1 MTLSLAKHPRL
12 QKPKGP
18 VVIVVMDGVGL
29 GPTFD
34 APENER
40 DAYDAVARAQMPRL
54 RSLLQDK
61 ARATQLKAH
70 GTAVGL
76 PTDDD
81 MGNSEVGHN
90 ALGSGRIVLQG
101 ASLVDTA
108 LSNGSIFEGDGWKKI
123 ETAWRAGGTFHVI
136 GLLSDGGVHSRLD
149 QMIGVMEGAAKRG
162 AKRIRFHAL
171 FDGRDVPDQSAQKY
185 VDELEAVFA
194 RLHRDMGVDA
204 RIGSGGGRMFVTMD
218 RYQSDWSIVER
229 GWKAHVLGEARAF
242 PSVRTA
248 LETMRAEKAGASDQ
262 HLPPFVVADPPA
274 GGVGAGVPIGTIKDG
289 DAVLFAN
296 FRGDRAIQIS
306 RAFEEPAGI
315 FDTKAFVRG
324 RIPKTVYAG
333 IMEYDGDLHIPSTYL
348 VSPPVIEETSGEYL
362 AAMGIRTFACSETQ
376 KYGHVTYFWNGNR
389 SGRFSESLETYLE
402 IPSYAPPFEAK
413 PEMRAPEIATAA
425 VEAIMSGKQDI
436 VRVNFANGDMVGH
449 TGELAATVASCEAVD
464 AALGRILDAVD
475 AAQGVAIVIADHGN
489 ADDMALRDKKN
500 QPIVDAQGK
509 VLPRTAHT
517 LAPVPFVLAGKGLA
531 QSVRVRHDLK
541 TPGLANVAATVINLL
556 GFEAPLG
563 YEPSLLELV

>member
-34 APENER
+34 APESER
-40 DAYDAVARAQMPRL
+40 DAYDAVAVAKMPRL
-54 RSLLQDK
+54 RALLLDK
-61 ARATQLKAH
+61 ARSMKLKAH

-108 LSNGSIFEGDGWKKI
+108 LATGTIFEGDGWKKL
-123 ETAWRAGGTFHVI
+123 EATWRAGGTFHVI

-149 QMIGVMEGAAKRG
+149 QMIGIIEGAAQRGCKRV
-162 AKRIRFHAL
+162 RFHAL

-185 VDELEAVFA
+185 VDELELVFA
-194 RLHRDMGVDA
+194 RLQRDMGVDGRFA
-204 RIGSGGGRMFVTMD
+204 SGGGRMFVTMD
-218 RYQSDWSIVER
+218 RYESDWSIVAR

-248 LETMRAEKAGASDQ
+248 LETMRAETAGASDQ
-262 HLPPFVVADPPA
+262 HLPPFVVVDPPA
-274 GGVGAGVPIGTIKDG
+274 GGVGPGVPIGAMHDG

-306 RAFEEPAGI
+306 RAFEEPAGA
-315 FDTKAFVRG
+315 FDDKAFARV
-324 RIPKTVYAG
+324 RIPKVTYAG

-348 VSPPVIEETSGEYL
+348 VSPPVIEQTSGEYL
-362 AAMGIRTFACSETQ
+362 AAMGVRTFASSETQ

-389 SGRFSESLETYLE
+389 SGRFSEQLETYLE

-425 VEAIMSGKQDI
+425 VEAIMGGKNDV

-449 TGELAATVASCEAVD
+449 TGLLEPTVRACEAVD

-475 AAQGVAIVIADHGN
+475 AAQGVAVVIADHGN

-500 QPIVDAQGK
+500 KPIVDAQGK

-517 LAPVPFVLAGKGLA
+517 LAPVPFVLTGKGLA
-531 QSVRVRHDLK
+531 QSVRVRSDLK

-556 GFEAPLG
+556 GFEAPRD
-563 YEPSLLELV
+563 YEPTLIELV